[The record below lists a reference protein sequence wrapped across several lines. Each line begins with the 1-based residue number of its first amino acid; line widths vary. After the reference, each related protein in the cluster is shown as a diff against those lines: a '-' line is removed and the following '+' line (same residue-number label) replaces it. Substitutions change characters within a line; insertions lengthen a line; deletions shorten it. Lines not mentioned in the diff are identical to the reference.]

1 MTRFSDLGLSGQTLK
16 AVDDLG
22 YTEPTPVQAQAIPAV
37 LAGRDVIAAAKTGT
51 GKTAAFGLPLMDQL
65 PHARHGQG
73 PLALVVTPTRELA
86 MQIQEVC
93 RAVAK
98 RTGHRVTCVVGG
110 VKIGPQQQELKRG
123 CDLLIATPGRLVD
136 LLNQG
141 IASLDQV
148 QTLVLDEADRMLDM
162 GFLPDMRRI
171 VGRCPADRQTLLFS
185 ATIDAAIQKNMAHL
199 LTDPVFVEIAHKGE
213 VADTIDHY
221 LIRVDQRAKHD
232 LLIALLKEKGADRV
246 IVFARTRHR
255 ADACRRKLRRAG
267 FSCEA
272 IHSDRNQNQRKRAL
286 DAFAAGDVDVLVATD
301 VLARGID
308 IPQVSYVVN
317 MDIPLQAED
326 YVHRVGRAGRA
337 GHDGWA
343 VTFVTPENADELRD
357 IQRLIKREIP
367 SMELATFGEA
377 EMEAVVAAKAALGQT
392 GGYQGRGPRGDQSQV
407 RGRSG
412 RGKGKMGDAPASKS
426 KEQSG
431 RRRKRHRGGSQGVD
445 TEVEAVRREQQ
456 AKAEARGRSNDDAS
470 QGGEGKRPG
479 RRKHR
484 GGKRGQG
491 SQSQTTQQAGERRPR
506 QKASQ
511 GNGGTSSHH
520 GKGAARDNRPGRAM
534 RAGKVTGSRRGR

>member
-1 MTRFSDLGLSGQTLK
+1 MTTFYDLGLSAQTLA
-16 AVDDLG
+16 AVEDLG
-22 YTEPTPVQAQAIPAV
+22 YTEPTPVQAKAIPAV
-37 LAGRDVIAAAKTGT
+37 LAGNDVIAAAKTGT
-51 GKTAAFGLPLMDQL
+51 GKTAAFGLPLLDQL
-65 PHARHGQG
+65 PHARRGQG

-86 MQIQEVC
+86 MQIEDVC

-98 RTGHRVTCVVGG
+98 RTNHRIACVVGG
-110 VKIGPQQQELKRG
+110 VKIGPQQQALERG
-123 CDLLIATPGRLVD
+123 CDVLIATPGRLVD

-141 IASLDQV
+141 IANLDQV

-232 LLIALLKEKGADRV
+232 LLIALLKERGAQRV

-267 FSCEA
+267 FTTEA

-286 DAFAAGDVDVLVATD
+286 DAFAKGDCDVLVATD

-337 GHDGWA
+337 GHRGWA
-343 VTFVTPENADELRD
+343 VTFVTPENSAELKD
-357 IQRLIKREIP
+357 IQNLIKREIP
-367 SMELATFGEA
+367 AMTLKTFGEA
-377 EMEAVVAAKAALGQT
+377 EMEAIVAAKAALGQT
-392 GGYQGRGPRGDQSQV
+392 GGYQGRGPRGDQAQT
-407 RGRSG
+407 RNGKGRNKA
-412 RGKGKMGDAPASKS
+412 RGKDRQDDSDQDPKAG
-426 KEQSG
+426 ESG
-431 RRRKRHRGGSQGVD
+431 RRRRRGGKGKRGGQNVD
-445 TEVEAVRREQQ
+445 PEVEAVRREQEAA
-456 AKAEARGRSNDDAS
+456 AKEQRRD
-470 QGGEGKRPG
+470 GEGKRPG

-491 SQSQTTQQAGERRPR
+491 SQAQTTQQHGERRER
-506 QKASQ
+506 GQAKS
-511 GNGGTSSHH
+511 NGTGQRR
-520 GKGAARDNRPGRAM
+520 KGDNTRDNRPGRAM
-534 RAGKVTGSRRGR
+534 RAGKGMGSRRGR